1 MNPLGQPLVLKANF
15 KRLGLLAAIG
25 LILFFVFQIFPAT
38 SSQTTDI
45 PSTSFISKEQATE
58 SARSFAASI
67 VNYTLPSDNGKTLV
81 TYQTHSDIYGYM
93 AKTKQLDSYNQKWEA
108 AYPYDVFRVRLPD
121 EDNGGYLNVDVHMR
135 TGKVVG
141 FKRELPSSLYASAD
155 AEQDKNK
162 RNATI
167 QLAEGNIPLD
177 EKEQLASGILAEFG
191 YDAPKLQLDTREGEG
206 GLTYTDADK
215 QIGDSKLELNFTF
228 ENGAVRSFESVFSV
242 PDEHINYVEDQTRQA
257 NWMTYGGY
265 AFLTF
270 VLGVLAIIYSIL
282 TRAHTSFKRGIILS
296 LVYFAASVI
305 GTLNMIPLFQA
316 QGLSS
321 FMLAFLMLMQT
332 GITLVMS
339 ATIYLS
345 LVAGDGMW
353 RKIGLNPWPR
363 AKEPGYGKYVLH
375 SMYAGYLWAFILL
388 GVQSILFFILE
399 RSIGSWSTTSAD
411 QSTYNMSYAWIFP
424 IMAWM
429 AGIGEETVYRLFG
442 IRMMQKIV
450 RNTFIACLIP
460 TLIWA
465 LGHTLYP
472 IYPVITRPIELM
484 VIGLLFSLVMLRHGF
499 IAVVFSHVIF
509 DSLLMGLSLIFMG
522 DALNISAGIF
532 WIVLP
537 AIVGY
542 VIYKWNP
549 QKKEKPYV
557 TTPHPEVLQ

>member
-45 PSTSFISKEQATE
+45 PSTSFISKEQATQ
-58 SARSFAASI
+58 SARSFAASMAD
-67 VNYTLPSDNGKTLV
+67 YTLPSDNGRTLV

-141 FKRELPSSLYASAD
+141 FKREVPSSLYASAE

-167 QLAEGNIPLD
+167 QLAEGNLPLD

-242 PDEHINYVEDQTRQA
+242 PDEHINYVKDQTRQA

-282 TRAHTSFKRGIILS
+282 TRTHTSFKRGIILS

-375 SMYAGYLWAFILL
+375 SMYTGYLWAFILL

-557 TTPHPEVLQ
+557 TTPHPEGLQ

>member
-1 MNPLGQPLVLKANF
+1 
-15 KRLGLLAAIG
+15 
-25 LILFFVFQIFPAT
+25 
-38 SSQTTDI
+38 
-45 PSTSFISKEQATE
+45 
-58 SARSFAASI
+58 
-67 VNYTLPSDNGKTLV
+67 
-81 TYQTHSDIYGYM
+81 
-93 AKTKQLDSYNQKWEA
+93 
-108 AYPYDVFRVRLPD
+108 
-121 EDNGGYLNVDVHMR
+121 
-135 TGKVVG
+135 
-141 FKRELPSSLYASAD
+141 
-155 AEQDKNK
+155 
-162 RNATI
+162 
-167 QLAEGNIPLD
+167 
-177 EKEQLASGILAEFG
+177 
-191 YDAPKLQLDTREGEG
+191 
-206 GLTYTDADK
+206 
-215 QIGDSKLELNFTF
+215 
-228 ENGAVRSFESVFSV
+228 
-242 PDEHINYVEDQTRQA
+242 
-257 NWMTYGGY
+257 MTYGGY

-316 QGLSS
+316 QGLSN
-321 FMLAFLMLMQT
+321 FMLAFLMLMQA

-399 RSIGSWSTTSAD
+399 RSIGTWSTTSAD
-411 QSTYNMSYAWIFP
+411 QSTFNMTYAWIFP

-460 TLIWA
+460 TIIWA

-484 VIGLLFSLVMLRHGF
+484 VIGLLFSLIMLRHGF
-499 IAVVFSHVIF
+499 IAVVFAHVIF
-509 DSLLMGLSLIFMG
+509 DSLLMGLSLVFMG
-522 DALNISAGIF
+522 DALNMTAGLF

-542 VIYKWNP
+542 VVYKFNP
-549 QKKEKPYV
+549 KQKEKPYV
-557 TTPHPEVLQ
+557 TTPHHEVLQ

>member
-15 KRLGLLAAIG
+15 KRLGLLAVIG

-45 PSTSFISKEQATE
+45 PSTSFISKEQATQ
-58 SARSFAASI
+58 SARSFAASMAD
-67 VNYTLPSDNGKTLV
+67 YTLPSENSKTLV

-141 FKRELPSSLYASAD
+141 FKREVPSSLYASAE

-167 QLAEGNIPLD
+167 QLAEGNLPLD

-242 PDEHINYVEDQTRQA
+242 PDEHINYVKDQTRQA

-375 SMYAGYLWAFILL
+375 SMYTGYLWAFILL

-557 TTPHPEVLQ
+557 TTPHPEGLQ

>member
-45 PSTSFISKEQATE
+45 PSTSFISKEQATQ
-58 SARSFAASI
+58 SARSFAASMAD
-67 VNYTLPSDNGKTLV
+67 YTLPSDNGKTLV

-141 FKRELPSSLYASAD
+141 FKREVPSSLYASAE

-167 QLAEGNIPLD
+167 QLAEGNLPLD

-242 PDEHINYVEDQTRQA
+242 PDEHINYVKDQTRQA

-375 SMYAGYLWAFILL
+375 SMYTGYLWAFILL

-557 TTPHPEVLQ
+557 TTPHPEGLQ

>member
-15 KRLGLLAAIG
+15 KRLGLLAVIG

-45 PSTSFISKEQATE
+45 PSTSFISKEQATQ
-58 SARSFAASI
+58 SARSFAASMAY
-67 VNYTLPSDNGKTLV
+67 YTLPSDNGKTLV

-141 FKRELPSSLYASAD
+141 FKREVPSSLYASAE

-167 QLAEGNIPLD
+167 QLAEGNLPLD

-242 PDEHINYVEDQTRQA
+242 PEEHINYVKDQTRQA

-375 SMYAGYLWAFILL
+375 SMYTGYLWAFILL

-557 TTPHPEVLQ
+557 TTPHPEGLQ

>member
-15 KRLGLLAAIG
+15 KRLGLLAVIG

-45 PSTSFISKEQATE
+45 PSTSFISKEQATQ
-58 SARSFAASI
+58 SARSFAASMAD
-67 VNYTLPSDNGKTLV
+67 YTLPSDNGRTLV

-141 FKRELPSSLYASAD
+141 FKREVPSSLYASAE

-167 QLAEGNIPLD
+167 QLAEGNLPLD

-242 PDEHINYVEDQTRQA
+242 PDEHINYVKDQTRQA

-375 SMYAGYLWAFILL
+375 SMYTGYLWAFILL

-557 TTPHPEVLQ
+557 TTPHPEGLQ

>member
-45 PSTSFISKEQATE
+45 PSTSFISKEQATQ

-67 VNYTLPSDNGKTLV
+67 ANYTLPSDNGKTLV

-442 IRMMQKIV
+442 IRMLQKIV

-549 QKKEKPYV
+549 PKKEKPYV

>member
-1 MNPLGQPLVLKANF
+1 MNPLGQPLLLKANF

-38 SSQTTDI
+38 SSQTTEI
-45 PSTSFISKEQATE
+45 SSTSFISKEEATQ
-58 SARSFAASI
+58 SARSFAAS
-67 VNYTLPSDNGKTLV
+67 VDDYTLPNDGVKPLV

-93 AKTKQLDSYNQKWEA
+93 VKTKQLDTYNQKWETS
-108 AYPYDVFRVRLPD
+108 YPYDVFRVRLPD
-121 EDNGGYLNVDVHMR
+121 QDRGGYLHVDVHMK

-141 FKRELPSSLYASAD
+141 FKRELPSSLYTAIE
-155 AEQDKNK
+155 AEQSTGKV
-162 RNATI
+162 TTS
-167 QLAEGNIPLD
+167 QVLAEGNMSLD
-177 EKEQLASGILAEFG
+177 EKEKLAAGVLAEFG
-191 YDAPKLQLDTREGEG
+191 YEVPTLQLDTRDGEA
-206 GLTYTDADK
+206 GLKYTDPAK
-215 QIGDSKLELNFTF
+215 VIGDSKLELNFTF
-228 ENGAVRSFESVFSV
+228 EDGAVRSFDPGFSV
-242 PDEHINYVEDQTRQA
+242 PESHTDYVKAQTRQA

-321 FMLAFLMLMQT
+321 FMLAFLMLLQT

-375 SMYAGYLWAFILL
+375 SMFAGYLWAFILL

-399 RSIGSWSTTSAD
+399 RSIGTWSTTSAD
-411 QSTYNMSYAWIFP
+411 QSTFNMTYAWLFP

-429 AGIGEETVYRLFG
+429 AGIGEEAVYRLFG

-460 TLIWA
+460 TIIWA

-484 VIGLLFSLVMLRHGF
+484 VIGLLFSLIMLRHGF
-499 IAVVFSHVIF
+499 IAVVFAHVIF
-509 DSLLMGLSLIFMG
+509 DSLLMGLSLVFMG
-522 DALNISAGIF
+522 DALNMAAGLF

-542 VIYKWNP
+542 LVYKFNP
-549 QKKEKPYV
+549 KQKEKPCV

>member
-45 PSTSFISKEQATE
+45 PSTSFISKEQATQ
-58 SARSFAASI
+58 SARSFAASMAD
-67 VNYTLPSDNGKTLV
+67 YALPSDNGKTLV

-141 FKRELPSSLYASAD
+141 FKREVPSSLYASAE

-167 QLAEGNIPLD
+167 QLAEGNLPLD

-242 PDEHINYVEDQTRQA
+242 PDEHINYVKDQTRQA

-375 SMYAGYLWAFILL
+375 SMYTGYLWAFILL

-557 TTPHPEVLQ
+557 TTPHPEGLQ

>member
-45 PSTSFISKEQATE
+45 PSTSFISKEQATQ

-67 VNYTLPSDNGKTLV
+67 ADYTLPSDNGKTLV

-141 FKRELPSSLYASAD
+141 FKRELPSSLYASAEV
-155 AEQDKNK
+155 EQDKNK

-206 GLTYTDADK
+206 GLTYTDVDK

-242 PDEHINYVEDQTRQA
+242 PDEHINYVQDQTRQA

-363 AKEPGYGKYVLH
+363 VKEPGYGKYVLH

>member
-15 KRLGLLAAIG
+15 KRLGLLAAVG
-25 LILFFVFQIFPAT
+25 LVLFFVFQIFPAT

-45 PSTSFISKEQATE
+45 QSTSFISKEQATQ
-58 SARSFAASI
+58 SARSFAASMAD
-67 VNYTLPSDNGKTLV
+67 YTLPSDNGKTLV

-108 AYPYDVFRVRLPD
+108 TYPYDVFRVRLPD

-141 FKRELPSSLYASAD
+141 FIRELPSSLYASAEV
-155 AEQDKNK
+155 EQDKNK

-177 EKEQLASGILAEFG
+177 EKEQLASEILAEFG

-242 PDEHINYVEDQTRQA
+242 PDEHINYVQDQTRQA

-375 SMYAGYLWAFILL
+375 SMYVGYLWAFILL

-557 TTPHPEVLQ
+557 TTPHHEGLQ

>member
-45 PSTSFISKEQATE
+45 PSTSFISKEQATQ
-58 SARSFAASI
+58 SARSFAASMAD
-67 VNYTLPSDNGKTLV
+67 YTLPSDNVKTLV

-135 TGKVVG
+135 SGKVVG
-141 FKRELPSSLYASAD
+141 FKRELPSSLYASAE
-155 AEQDKNK
+155 AESDKNK

-167 QLAEGNIPLD
+167 QLAEGNLPLD

-242 PDEHINYVEDQTRQA
+242 PDEHINYVKDQTRQA

>member
-15 KRLGLLAAIG
+15 KRLGLLAVIG

-45 PSTSFISKEQATE
+45 PSTSFISKEQATQ
-58 SARSFAASI
+58 SARSFAASMAD
-67 VNYTLPSDNGKTLV
+67 YTLPSDNGRTLV

-141 FKRELPSSLYASAD
+141 FKREVPSSLYASAE

-167 QLAEGNIPLD
+167 QLAEGNLPLD

-242 PDEHINYVEDQTRQA
+242 PDEHINYVKDQTRQA

-375 SMYAGYLWAFILL
+375 SMYTGYLWAFILL

-542 VIYKWNP
+542 VIYKCNP

-557 TTPHPEVLQ
+557 TTPHPEGLQ

>member
-45 PSTSFISKEQATE
+45 QSTSFISKEKAAE
-58 SARSFAASI
+58 SARSFAASLPD
-67 VNYTLPSDNGKTLV
+67 YTLPTNTGNELV

-93 AKTKQLDSYNQKWEA
+93 AKTKQLETYNKKWETT
-108 AYPYDVFRVRLPD
+108 YPYDVYRVRLPD
-121 EDNGGYLNVDVHMR
+121 QDKGGYLNVDVHMR

-141 FKRELPSSLYASAD
+141 FKRELPSSLYASIE
-155 AEQDKNK
+155 AEQDKSKVNTAQ
-162 RNATI
+162 R
-167 QLAEGNIPLD
+167 LAEDNLSLN
-177 EKEQLASGILAEFG
+177 EKEQLAAGVLGEFG
-191 YDAPKLQLDTREGEG
+191 YNVPKLQLDTREEEA
-206 GLTYTDADK
+206 GLKYTDNEK

-228 ENGAVRSFESVFSV
+228 ENRAVRSFESVFSV
-242 PDEHINYVEDQTRQA
+242 PVSHTDYVENQTRQA

-282 TRAHTSFKRGIILS
+282 TRAHTSFKRGIVLS
-296 LVYFAASVI
+296 LIYFAASVI

-316 QGLSS
+316 QGLSN
-321 FMLAFLMLMQT
+321 FMLTFLMVMQA

-375 SMYAGYLWAFILL
+375 SMYTGYLWALILL
-388 GVQSILFFILE
+388 GVQSVLFFILE

-411 QSTYNMSYAWIFP
+411 QSTYNMSYAWLFP

-429 AGIGEETVYRLFG
+429 AGIGEEAVYRLFG
-442 IRMMQKIV
+442 IRMMQKVV

-472 IYPVITRPIELM
+472 IYPVITRPIELT
-484 VIGLLFSLVMLRHGF
+484 VIGLLFSLIMLRYGF
-499 IAVVFSHVIF
+499 IAVVFAHVIF

-522 DALNISAGIF
+522 DALNISAGLF

-542 VIYKWNP
+542 VIYRMNP
-549 QKKEKPYV
+549 KQKEKPYV
-557 TTPHPEVLQ
+557 TTPHHEVLQ

>member
-15 KRLGLLAAIG
+15 KRLGLLAVIG

-45 PSTSFISKEQATE
+45 PSTSFISKEQATQ
-58 SARSFAASI
+58 SARSFAASMAD
-67 VNYTLPSDNGKTLV
+67 YTLPSDNRRTLV

-141 FKRELPSSLYASAD
+141 FKREVPSSLYASAE

-167 QLAEGNIPLD
+167 QLAEGNLPLD

-242 PDEHINYVEDQTRQA
+242 PDEHINYVKDQTRQA

-305 GTLNMIPLFQA
+305 GTLNMIPLFQG

-375 SMYAGYLWAFILL
+375 SMYTGYLWAFILL

-557 TTPHPEVLQ
+557 TTPHPEGLQ

>member
-45 PSTSFISKEQATE
+45 PSTSFISKEQATQ
-58 SARSFAASI
+58 SARSFAASMAD
-67 VNYTLPSDNGKTLV
+67 YTLPSDNGRTLV

-141 FKRELPSSLYASAD
+141 FKREVPSSLYASAE

-167 QLAEGNIPLD
+167 QLAEGNLPLD

-242 PDEHINYVEDQTRQA
+242 PDEHINYVKDQTRQA

-375 SMYAGYLWAFILL
+375 SMYTGYLWAFILL

-557 TTPHPEVLQ
+557 TTPHPEGLQ

>member
-191 YDAPKLQLDTREGEG
+191 YDAPKLQLDTREGKG

>member
-45 PSTSFISKEQATE
+45 QSTSFISKEQAAQ

-67 VNYTLPSDNGKTLV
+67 ADYTLPSDNGKTLV

-93 AKTKQLDSYNQKWEA
+93 AKTKQLDTYNQKWEA
-108 AYPYDVFRVRLPD
+108 TYPYDVFRVRLPD

-141 FKRELPSSLYASAD
+141 FKREVPSSLYASAEV
-155 AEQDKNK
+155 EQDKSK

-167 QLAEGNIPLD
+167 QLAEGNISLD
-177 EKEQLASGILAEFG
+177 EKEQLASGILGEFG
-191 YDAPKLQLDTREGEG
+191 YEVPKLQLETREGEG
-206 GLTYTDADK
+206 GLTYTDAEK

-242 PDEHINYVEDQTRQA
+242 PDAHIDYVQKQTRQA

-305 GTLNMIPLFQA
+305 GTLNMIPLFEA

-321 FMLAFLMLMQT
+321 FMLAFLMIMQT

-353 RKIGLNPWPR
+353 RKIGMNPWPR
-363 AKEPGYGKYVLH
+363 AIEPGYGKYVLH

-429 AGIGEETVYRLFG
+429 AGIGEEAVYRLFG

-522 DALNISAGIF
+522 DLLNVSAGIF

-542 VIYKWNP
+542 VIYKMNP
-549 QKKEKPYV
+549 QKKEKSYV

>member
-1 MNPLGQPLVLKANF
+1 MNPLGQPLQLKANF

-45 PSTSFISKEQATE
+45 QSTSFISKEQAAQ
-58 SARSFAASI
+58 SARSFAASMAD
-67 VNYTLPSDNGKTLV
+67 YTLPSDNGRTLV

-93 AKTKQLDSYNQKWEA
+93 AKTKQLDTYNQKWEA

-141 FKRELPSSLYASAD
+141 FKRELPSSLYASAEV
-155 AEQDKNK
+155 EQDKNK

-167 QLAEGNIPLD
+167 QLAEGNIPLN

-191 YDAPKLQLDTREGEG
+191 YDAPKLQLETREGEG
-206 GLTYTDADK
+206 GLTYTDAAK

-242 PDEHINYVEDQTRQA
+242 PDEHVNYVQDQTRQA

-305 GTLNMIPLFQA
+305 GTLNMIPLFEA

-375 SMYAGYLWAFILL
+375 SMYSGYLWAFILL

-484 VIGLLFSLVMLRHGF
+484 VIGLLFSLIMLRHGF

-522 DALNISAGIF
+522 DILNVSAGIF

-542 VIYKWNP
+542 VIYRWNP

>member
-45 PSTSFISKEQATE
+45 PSTSFISKEQATQ
-58 SARSFAASI
+58 SARSFAASMAD
-67 VNYTLPSDNGKTLV
+67 YTLPSDNGKTLV

-141 FKRELPSSLYASAD
+141 FKREVPSSLYASAE

-167 QLAEGNIPLD
+167 QLAEGNLPLD

-191 YDAPKLQLDTREGEG
+191 YDAPKLQRDTREGEG

-242 PDEHINYVEDQTRQA
+242 PEEHINYVKDQTRQA

-375 SMYAGYLWAFILL
+375 SMYTGYLWAFILL

-557 TTPHPEVLQ
+557 TTPHPEGLQ

>member
-1 MNPLGQPLVLKANF
+1 MNPLGQPLLLKANF
-15 KRLGLLAAIG
+15 KRLGLLAAMG

-45 PSTSFISKEQATE
+45 QSTSFISKEKATQ

-67 VNYTLPSDNGKTLV
+67 ADYTLPEDTGNTLV

-93 AKTKQLDSYNQKWEA
+93 AKTKQLQTYNQKWEA
-108 AYPYDVFRVRLPD
+108 TYPYDVYRVRLPD
-121 EDNGGYLNVDVHMR
+121 EDKGGYLNVDVHMR

-141 FKRELPSSLYASAD
+141 FKRELPSSLYTSID
-155 AEQDKNK
+155 AEKDKSKVNVSQRLAEDHLSLTEK
-162 RNATI
+162 K
-167 QLAEGNIPLD
+167 QLAAGVLN
-177 EKEQLASGILAEFG
+177 EFG
-191 YDAPKLQLDTREGEG
+191 YNVPKLQLDTRDEEA
-206 GLTYTDADK
+206 GLKYTDNTK
-215 QIGDSKLELNFTF
+215 QVGDSKLELNFTF
-228 ENGAVRSFESVFSV
+228 ENGAVRSFDPVFSV
-242 PDEHINYVEDQTRQA
+242 PESHTTYVENQTRQA

-265 AFLTF
+265 ALLTL

-296 LVYFAASVI
+296 LVYFLASVI
-305 GTLNMIPLFQA
+305 GTLNMIPLLQA

-321 FMLAFLMLMQT
+321 FMLTFLMVMQV

-375 SMYAGYLWAFILL
+375 SMYTGYLWALILL
-388 GVQSILFFILE
+388 GVQSVLFFILE
-399 RSIGSWSTTSAD
+399 RSIGTWSTTSAD
-411 QSTYNMSYAWIFP
+411 QSTYNMTYAWLFP

-484 VIGLLFSLVMLRHGF
+484 VIGLLFSLIMLRHGF
-499 IAVVFSHVIF
+499 IAVVFAHVIF
-509 DSLLMGLSLIFMG
+509 DSLLMGLSLVFMG
-522 DALNISAGIF
+522 DALNMAAGLF

-542 VIYKWNP
+542 VVYKFNP
-549 QKKEKPYV
+549 KQKEKPYV

>member
-45 PSTSFISKEQATE
+45 QSTSFISKEKAVE
-58 SARSFAASI
+58 SARSFAASLPD
-67 VNYTLPSDNGKTLV
+67 YTLATDTGNELV

-93 AKTKQLDSYNQKWEA
+93 AKTKQLETYNKKWETT
-108 AYPYDVFRVRLPD
+108 YPYDVYRVRLPD
-121 EDNGGYLNVDVHMR
+121 QDKGGYLNVDVHMR

-141 FKRELPSSLYASAD
+141 FKRELPSSLYASIE
-155 AEQDKNK
+155 AEQDKSK
-162 RNATI
+162 VNAA
-167 QLAEGNIPLD
+167 QRLAEDNLSLN
-177 EKEQLASGILAEFG
+177 EKEQLAAGVLGEFG
-191 YDAPKLQLDTREGEG
+191 YNVPKLQLDTREEEA
-206 GLTYTDADK
+206 GLQYTDNEK

-242 PDEHINYVEDQTRQA
+242 PVSHTDYVENQTRQA

-282 TRAHTSFKRGIILS
+282 TRAHTSFKRGIVLS

-316 QGLSS
+316 QGLSN
-321 FMLAFLMLMQT
+321 FMLTFLMVMQA

-375 SMYAGYLWAFILL
+375 SMYTGYLWALILL
-388 GVQSILFFILE
+388 GVQSVLFFILE

-442 IRMMQKIV
+442 IRMMQKVV

-472 IYPVITRPIELM
+472 IYPVITRPIELT
-484 VIGLLFSLVMLRHGF
+484 VIGLLFSLIMLRHGF
-499 IAVVFSHVIF
+499 IAVVFAHVIF

-522 DALNISAGIF
+522 DALNISAGLF

-542 VIYKWNP
+542 VIYKLNP
-549 QKKEKPYV
+549 NKKEKPYV
-557 TTPHPEVLQ
+557 TTPHHEVLQ

>member
-1 MNPLGQPLVLKANF
+1 MNPLGQPLELKANF

-45 PSTSFISKEQATE
+45 TSTPVISKEQATQ
-58 SARSFAASI
+58 SARSFAAS
-67 VNYTLPSDNGKTLV
+67 VADYTLPSSEEEPLV

-93 AKTKQLDSYNQKWEA
+93 TKTKQLDAYNKQWETT
-108 AYPYDVFRVRLPD
+108 YPYDVYRVRLV
-121 EDNGGYLNVDVHMR
+121 DNDRGGYLNVDVHMK

-141 FKRELPSSLYASAD
+141 FTRELPSSLYASANVEED
-155 AEQDKNK
+155 QQK

-167 QLAEGNIPLD
+167 RVAEGNISL
-177 EKEQLASGILAEFG
+177 EQKERLASGILTEFG
-191 YDAPKLQLDTREGEG
+191 YEIPKLQLDTQDGDG
-206 GLTYTDADK
+206 GLKYTDLDK
-215 QIGDSKLELNFTF
+215 QIGDSNLELNFTF
-228 ENGAVRSFESVFSV
+228 ESGAVRSFEAVFSV
-242 PDEHINYVEDQTRQA
+242 PESHTEYVKDQTRQA
-257 NWMTYGGY
+257 NYMTYGGY

-270 VLGVLAIIYSIL
+270 ILGVLAIIYSIL

-296 LVYFAASVI
+296 LIYFAASVI
-305 GTLNMIPLFQA
+305 GTLNMLPLLKS
-316 QGLSS
+316 QGLNS
-321 FMLAFLMLMQT
+321 FMLSFLMFFQI

-375 SMYAGYLWAFILL
+375 SMYTGYLWALILL

-399 RSIGSWSTTSAD
+399 RSIGTWSTTSAD
-411 QSTYNMSYAWIFP
+411 QSTYNMSYAWLFP

-460 TLIWA
+460 TIIWA

-472 IYPVITRPIELM
+472 IYPVITRPIELT
-484 VIGLLFSLVMLRHGF
+484 VIGLLFSFIMLRHGF

-509 DSLLMGLSLIFMG
+509 NSLLMGLSLVFMG
-522 DALNISAGIF
+522 DAFNVSAGIF

-542 VIYKWNP
+542 IIYKCNP
-549 QKKEKPYV
+549 NKKEKPYV
-557 TTPHPEVLQ
+557 TTPHHEVLQ

>member
-1 MNPLGQPLVLKANF
+1 MNPLGQPLQLKANF

-38 SSQTTDI
+38 SSQTTEI
-45 PSTSFISKEQATE
+45 SSTSFITKEQATQ
-58 SARSFAASI
+58 SARSFAAS
-67 VNYTLPSDNGKTLV
+67 VNDYSLPNDDAKTTV

-93 AKTKQLDSYNQKWEA
+93 AKTKQLDTYNQKWETS
-108 AYPYDVFRVRLPD
+108 YPYDVFRVRLPD
-121 EDNGGYLNVDVHMR
+121 QHKGGYLNVDVHMK

-141 FKRELPSSLYASAD
+141 FKRELPSSLYTAIE
-155 AEQDKNK
+155 AEQVSG
-162 RNATI
+162 RVTTS
-167 QLAEGNIPLD
+167 QVLAEGNISLD
-177 EKEQLASGILAEFG
+177 EKQQLAAGVLTEFG
-191 YDAPKLQLDTREGEG
+191 YEVPALQLETRDGEA
-206 GLTYTDADK
+206 GLKYVDSEKA
-215 QIGDSKLELNFTF
+215 IGDSKLELNFTF
-228 ENGAVRSFESVFSV
+228 EEGAVRSFDPGFSV
-242 PDEHINYVEDQTRQA
+242 PESHTDYVKDQTRQA

-316 QGLSS
+316 QGLSN
-321 FMLAFLMLMQT
+321 FMLAFLMLMQA

-399 RSIGSWSTTSAD
+399 RSIGTWSTTSAD
-411 QSTYNMSYAWIFP
+411 QSTFNMTYAWLFP

-460 TLIWA
+460 TIIWA

-484 VIGLLFSLVMLRHGF
+484 VIGLLFSLIMLRHGF
-499 IAVVFSHVIF
+499 IAVVFAHVIF
-509 DSLLMGLSLIFMG
+509 DSLLMGLSLVFMG
-522 DALNISAGIF
+522 DALNMAAGLF

-542 VIYKWNP
+542 VVYKFNP
-549 QKKEKPYV
+549 KQKEKPYI
-557 TTPHPEVLQ
+557 TTPHHEVLQ

>member
-45 PSTSFISKEQATE
+45 QSTSFISKEQATQ
-58 SARSFAASI
+58 SARSFAASMSD
-67 VNYTLPSDNGKTLV
+67 YTLPSDNGKTLV

-108 AYPYDVFRVRLPD
+108 TYPYDVFRVRLPD

-141 FKRELPSSLYASAD
+141 FKRELPSSLYASAEV
-155 AEQDKNK
+155 EQDKNK

-177 EKEQLASGILAEFG
+177 EKEQLASEILAEFG

-242 PDEHINYVEDQTRQA
+242 PDEHINYVQDQTRQA

-375 SMYAGYLWAFILL
+375 SMYVGYLWAFILL

>member
-45 PSTSFISKEQATE
+45 QSTSFISKEKAAE
-58 SARSFAASI
+58 SGRSFAASLPD
-67 VNYTLPSDNGKTLV
+67 YTLSTNTGNELV

-93 AKTKQLDSYNQKWEA
+93 AKTKQLEAYNKKWETT
-108 AYPYDVFRVRLPD
+108 YPYDVYRVRLPD
-121 EDNGGYLNVDVHMR
+121 QDKGGYLNVDVHMR

-141 FKRELPSSLYASAD
+141 FKRELPSSLYASIE
-155 AEQDKNK
+155 AEQDKSK
-162 RNATI
+162 VNAA
-167 QLAEGNIPLD
+167 QRLAEDNLSLT
-177 EKEQLASGILAEFG
+177 EKEQLAAGVLGEFG
-191 YDAPKLQLDTREGEG
+191 YNVPKLQLDTREEEA
-206 GLTYTDADK
+206 GLKYTDNEK

-242 PDEHINYVEDQTRQA
+242 PTSHTDYVENQTKQA

-282 TRAHTSFKRGIILS
+282 TRAHTSFKRGIVLS
-296 LVYFAASVI
+296 LIYFAASVI

-316 QGLSS
+316 QGLSN
-321 FMLAFLMLMQT
+321 FMLTFLMVMQA

-375 SMYAGYLWAFILL
+375 SMYTGYLWALILL
-388 GVQSILFFILE
+388 GVQSVLFFILE

-472 IYPVITRPIELM
+472 IYPVITRPIELT
-484 VIGLLFSLVMLRHGF
+484 VIGLLFSLIMLRHGF
-499 IAVVFSHVIF
+499 IAVVFAHVIF

-522 DALNISAGIF
+522 DALNISAGLF

-542 VIYKWNP
+542 VIYKINP
-549 QKKEKPYV
+549 KQKEKPYV
-557 TTPHPEVLQ
+557 TTPHHEVLQ